1 MFNGL
6 TEEEQQEY
14 TKLSNLEST
23 ELSEDQRLRLEDL
36 SARIWETL
44 WETKE
49 EQRTPEQ
56 EKINELE
63 GKYMRLLAEFDNFR
77 KRTEKEKE
85 QMLET
90 WAMKVLK
97 SILPIIDNFERG
109 LANVKPEEEGDP
121 YVEGMRVIY
130 NQLIAELKKLGVEPI
145 EAVGCEFNPDFHNA
159 VMQSQSNEYKSG
171 FIAQELQKGYKY
183 KDSVLRYSSVAV
195 VP

>member
-1 MFNGL
+1 
-6 TEEEQQEY
+6 
-14 TKLSNLEST
+14 
-23 ELSEDQRLRLEDL
+23 
-36 SARIWETL
+36 
-44 WETKE
+44 
-49 EQRTPEQ
+49 
-56 EKINELE
+56 
-63 GKYMRLLAEFDNFR
+63 
-77 KRTEKEKE
+77 
-85 QMLET
+85 
-90 WAMKVLK
+90 MKVLK

-121 YVEGMRVIY
+121 HVEGMRVIY

-159 VMQSQSNEYKSG
+159 VMQSPSNEYKSG